1 MEAKK
6 AVLEEA
12 IRKFKDS
19 KQKTSDYMK
28 LFVIV
33 RRVLQ
38 PADGLLWSTVEETF
52 ERSDKKMTRV
62 GGVRSSSLGS
72 YPRNHGFESHTRYH
86 F

>member
-38 PADGLLWSTVEETF
+38 PADGLLWSTVEETLK
-52 ERSDKKMTRV
+52 EVIKK
-62 GGVRSSSLGS
+62 
-72 YPRNHGFESHTRYH
+72 
-86 F
+86 